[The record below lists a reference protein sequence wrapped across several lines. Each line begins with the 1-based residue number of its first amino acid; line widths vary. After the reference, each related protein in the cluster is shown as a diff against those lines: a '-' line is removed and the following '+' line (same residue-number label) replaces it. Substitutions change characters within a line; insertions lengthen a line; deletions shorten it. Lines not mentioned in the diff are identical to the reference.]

1 MGTVAAFLWRRR
13 GLAIAAVAML
23 LLPLVPPFDG
33 ENLRRWL
40 VIGALLAGWAI
51 AFDFTAGYINVVN
64 FGFAAFAGAGGY
76 TSALVT
82 IHYGLPIWVSMLAG
96 AVLAGILG
104 FLTGA
109 LTLRFR
115 GIYAAVAAWF
125 LGLALLGITRN
136 VSSVTRGPLG
146 LIVPTFFSSD
156 SNLPYYYVV
165 LGMVFFT
172 YAVLKGV
179 TESRAGLAFRAIG
192 QNMEAARASGV
203 NPTRYR
209 ILNFTLSCL
218 FAGWLGAFYAHYFA
232 ILTPDV
238 MATSQTVQVLVAAYL
253 GGRGSLWGPAAAA
266 FPLVFATEWLRSNL
280 DQFPGLDLVIYGLVL
295 ILVMVYYPGGFA
307 ELIQTV
313 RTRALRWSA
322 PARATRPR
330 PPTEQA
336 GVVVSDIPE

>member
-1 MGTVAAFLWRRR
+1 M
-13 GLAIAAVAML
+13 AVIVLL
-23 LLPLVPPFDG
+23 LLPLIPPFDG

-76 TSALVT
+76 ASALVT
-82 IHYGLPIWVSMLAG
+82 IHYGLPISVSMLAG
-96 AVLAGILG
+96 VALAGILG
-104 FLTGA
+104 LLTGV

-136 VSSVTRGPLG
+136 LSPITRGPLG
-146 LIVPTFFSSD
+146 LSVPILFDSD
-156 SNLPYYYVV
+156 SNLPYYYIIV
-165 LGMVFFT
+165 GMMALT
-172 YAVLKGV
+172 YVVLKGV

-209 ILNFTLSCL
+209 ILNFTLSCM
-218 FAGWLGAFYAHYFA
+218 FAGWLGAFYAHYFG

-238 MATSQTVQVLVAAYL
+238 MATSQTVTVLVAAYL

-280 DQFPGLDLVIYGLVL
+280 DQFPGLDLVLYGLVL
-295 ILVMVYYPGGFA
+295 ILVMVYYPGGVA
-307 ELIQTV
+307 ELIL
-313 RTRALRWSA
+313 ALRRRYFRLLGGREPGALSPELDEA
-322 PARATRPR
+322 KT
-330 PPTEQA
+330 
-336 GVVVSDIPE
+336 VLSDVSD

>member
-1 MGTVAAFLWRRR
+1 MKAFLWRRR
-13 GLAIAAVAML
+13 GLAIGLLALA
-23 LLPLVPPFDG
+23 LLPLIPPFDA

-76 TSALVT
+76 ASALVT
-82 IHYGLPIWVSMLAG
+82 IHLGLPIWVSMFAG
-96 AVLAGILG
+96 VILAGILG
-104 FLTGA
+104 FLTGV

-136 VSSVTRGPLG
+136 LSSITRGPLG
-146 LIVPTFFSSD
+146 LSVPTFFSSD

-165 LGMVFFT
+165 LGMMFVT
-172 YAVLKGV
+172 YLVLKGV

-209 ILNFTLSCL
+209 ILNFTLSCM

-266 FPLVFATEWLRSNL
+266 FPLIFSTQWLRSNL
-280 DQFPGLDLVIYGLVL
+280 DQFPGLDLVIYGLIL

-307 ELIQTV
+307 DLVFLV
-313 RTRALRWSA
+313 RRRWLRFGTA
-322 PARATRPR
+322 RPR
-330 PPTEQA
+330 MAVAPPAAESTVA
-336 GVVVSDIPE
+336 LSDAPD

>member
-1 MGTVAAFLWRRR
+1 MGTVGDYLWRRR
-13 GLAIAAVAML
+13 GLAIAVL
-23 LLPLVPPFDG
+23 VLVLLPLVPPFDA

-76 TSALVT
+76 ASALVT
-82 IHYGLPIWVSMLAG
+82 IHYGLPIWVSMFAG
-96 AVLAGILG
+96 VLLAGILG
-104 FLTGA
+104 LLTGV

-115 GIYAAVAAWF
+115 GIYAAVVAWF
-125 LGLALLGITRN
+125 LGLALLGIARN
-136 VSSVTRGPLG
+136 LSAITRGPLG
-146 LIVPTFFSSD
+146 LSVPILFDTD
-156 SNLPYYYVV
+156 SNLPYYYVIV
-165 LGMVFFT
+165 GMMVVT
-172 YAVLKGV
+172 YLVLKGV

-209 ILNFTLSCL
+209 ILNFTLSCM
-218 FAGWLGAFYAHYFA
+218 FAGWLGAFYAHYYG

-238 MATSQTVQVLVAAYL
+238 MATSQTVTVLVAAYL

-280 DQFPGLDLVIYGLVL
+280 DRFPGLDLVLYGLVL
-295 ILVMVYYPGGFA
+295 IFVMVYYPGGLA
-307 ELIQTV
+307 ELV
-313 RTRALRWSA
+313 LALRGRSFWASRARRPEAAA
-322 PARATRPR
+322 PELEEAET
-330 PPTEQA
+330 
-336 GVVVSDIPE
+336 VFSDVPE

>member
-1 MGTVAAFLWRRR
+1 MTAFLWRRR
-13 GLAIAAVAML
+13 RLGIALVGLAI
-23 LLPLVPPFDG
+23 LPLIPPFDA

-76 TSALVT
+76 ASALVT
-82 IHYGLPIWVSMLAG
+82 IHYGLPIWLSMFAG
-96 AVLAGILG
+96 VILAGILG

-136 VSSVTRGPLG
+136 LSSITRGPLG
-146 LIVPTFFSSD
+146 LSVPTFFNSD

-165 LGMVFFT
+165 IGMMVVT
-172 YAVLKGV
+172 YLVLKGV

-209 ILNFTLSCL
+209 ILNFTLSCM
-218 FAGWLGAFYAHYFA
+218 FAGWLGAFYAHYYA

-266 FPLVFATEWLRSNL
+266 FPLVFSTEWLRSNL
-280 DQFPGLDLVIYGLVL
+280 DRFPGLDLVIYGLAL

-307 ELIQTV
+307 ELLQTIRSGRLRLPRIRGRRE
-313 RTRALRWSA
+313 RTAQPSETSA
-322 PARATRPR
+322 
-330 PPTEQA
+330 
-336 GVVVSDIPE
+336 VLSDVPD

>member
-1 MGTVAAFLWRRR
+1 VKEFLWRRR
-13 GLAIAAVAML
+13 GLGIALLALAV
-23 LLPLVPPFDG
+23 LPLIPPFDA
-33 ENLRRWL
+33 ENFRRWL
-40 VIGALLAGWAI
+40 VISALLAGWAI

-76 TSALVT
+76 ASALIT
-82 IHYGLPIWVSMLAG
+82 IHYGLPIWLSMFAG
-96 AVLAGILG
+96 VILAGILG
-104 FLTGA
+104 FLTGV

-136 VSSVTRGPLG
+136 VSPITRGPLG
-146 LIVPTFFSSD
+146 LTVPTFFTTD
-156 SNLPYYYVV
+156 SNLPYYYIVI
-165 LGMVFFT
+165 GMMLVT
-172 YAVLKGV
+172 YLVLKGV

-209 ILNFTLSCL
+209 ILNFTLSCM
-218 FAGWLGAFYAHYFA
+218 FAGWLGAFYAHYYA

-253 GGRGSLWGPAAAA
+253 GGRGSLWGPAVAA
-266 FPLVFATEWLRSNL
+266 FPLVFSTEWLRSNL
-280 DQFPGLDLVIYGLVL
+280 DQFPGLDLVVYGLVL

-307 ELIQTV
+307 ELVHAI
-313 RTRALRWSA
+313 RDRRL
-322 PARATRPR
+322 RPR
-330 PPTEQA
+330 GLRMRTAAAPQPGEA
-336 GVVVSDIPE
+336 GAVLSDVPD

>member
-1 MGTVAAFLWRRR
+1 M
-13 GLAIAAVAML
+13 AVVVLL
-23 LLPLVPPFDG
+23 LLPLIPPFDG

-76 TSALVT
+76 ASALVT
-82 IHYGLPIWVSMLAG
+82 IRYGLPISVSMLAG
-96 AVLAGILG
+96 VALAGTLG
-104 FLTGA
+104 LLTGV

-136 VSSVTRGPLG
+136 LSSITRGPLG
-146 LIVPTFFSSD
+146 LSVPTLFDSD

-165 LGMVFFT
+165 VGMMALT
-172 YAVLKGV
+172 YVVLKAV

-209 ILNFTLSCL
+209 ILNFTLSCM
-218 FAGWLGAFYAHYFA
+218 FAGWLGAFYAHYFG

-238 MATSQTVQVLVAAYL
+238 MATSQTVTVLVAAYL
-253 GGRGSLWGPAAAA
+253 GGRGSLWGPAAVA

-280 DQFPGLDLVIYGLVL
+280 DQFPGLDLVLYGLVL
-295 ILVMVYYPGGFA
+295 ILVMVYYPGGLA
-307 ELIQTV
+307 ELIL
-313 RTRALRWSA
+313 ALRRRSLWL
-322 PARATRPR
+322 PGGREPRAVSPELDEVKT
-330 PPTEQA
+330 
-336 GVVVSDIPE
+336 VLSDIPD

>member
-1 MGTVAAFLWRRR
+1 M
-13 GLAIAAVAML
+13 AVIVLL
-23 LLPLVPPFDG
+23 LLPLIPPFDG

-76 TSALVT
+76 ASALVT
-82 IHYGLPIWVSMLAG
+82 IHYGLPIAVSMLAG
-96 AVLAGILG
+96 VALAGVLG
-104 FLTGA
+104 LLTGV

-136 VSSVTRGPLG
+136 LSPITRGPLG
-146 LIVPTFFSSD
+146 LSVPILVNSD
-156 SNLPYYYVV
+156 SNLPYYYIVVSMMVLTYVV
-165 LGMVFFT
+165 LK
-172 YAVLKGV
+172 AV
-179 TESRAGLAFRAIG
+179 TETRAGLAFRAIG

-209 ILNFTLSCL
+209 ILNFTLSCM
-218 FAGWLGAFYAHYFA
+218 FAGWLGAFYAHYFG

-238 MATSQTVQVLVAAYL
+238 MATSQTVTVLVAAYL

-280 DQFPGLDLVIYGLVL
+280 DQFPGLDLVLYGLVL
-295 ILVMVYYPGGFA
+295 ILVMVYYPGGLA
-307 ELIQTV
+307 EFILSVRRRSFGLSGERKPRTVSPELDEAQTV
-313 RTRALRWSA
+313 L
-322 PARATRPR
+322 
-330 PPTEQA
+330 
-336 GVVVSDIPE
+336 SDVPD

>member
-1 MGTVAAFLWRRR
+1 M
-13 GLAIAAVAML
+13 AVIVLL
-23 LLPLVPPFDG
+23 LLPLIPPFDG

-76 TSALVT
+76 ASALVT
-82 IHYGLPIWVSMLAG
+82 IHYGLPISVSMLAG
-96 AVLAGILG
+96 VALAGILG
-104 FLTGA
+104 LLTGV

-136 VSSVTRGPLG
+136 LSPITRGPLG
-146 LIVPTFFSSD
+146 LSVPILFDSD
-156 SNLPYYYVV
+156 SNLPYYYIIV
-165 LGMVFFT
+165 GMMALT
-172 YAVLKGV
+172 YVVLKGV

-209 ILNFTLSCL
+209 ILNFTLSCM
-218 FAGWLGAFYAHYFA
+218 FAGWLGAFYAHYFG

-238 MATSQTVQVLVAAYL
+238 MATSQTVTVLVAAYL

-280 DQFPGLDLVIYGLVL
+280 DQFPGLDLVLYGLVL
-295 ILVMVYYPGGFA
+295 ILVMVYYPGGVA
-307 ELIQTV
+307 ELIL
-313 RTRALRWSA
+313 ALRRRYFRLLGGREPGAVSPELDEA
-322 PARATRPR
+322 KT
-330 PPTEQA
+330 
-336 GVVVSDIPE
+336 VLSDVSD

>member
-1 MGTVAAFLWRRR
+1 VSGLQGLGAFAWRRR
-13 GLAIAAVAML
+13 GLGLTTVAL
-23 LLPLVPPFDG
+23 FVLPLIPPFDA

-76 TSALVT
+76 ASALVT
-82 IHYGLPIWVSMLAG
+82 IHYGLPIWFSMLAG
-96 AVLAGILG
+96 VALAGALG

-136 VSSVTRGPLG
+136 LSSITRGPLG
-146 LIVPTFFSSD
+146 LIVPTFFTSD

-165 LGMVFFT
+165 AGMLVVT
-172 YAVLKGV
+172 YLVLKGV

-203 NPTRYR
+203 DPTRYR
-209 ILNFTLSCL
+209 ILNFTLSCM
-218 FAGWLGAFYAHYFA
+218 FAGWLGAFYAHYYG
-232 ILTPDV
+232 ILTPEV

-266 FPLVFATEWLRSNL
+266 FPLIFSTEWLRSNL
-280 DQFPGLDLVIYGLVL
+280 DQFPGLDLVIYGLAL
-295 ILVMVYYPGGFA
+295 ILVMVYYPGGLA
-307 ELIQTV
+307 GLILAMRGRV
-313 RTRALRWSA
+313 SRRRAGFSGL
-322 PARATRPR
+322 T
-330 PPTEQA
+330 
-336 GVVVSDIPE
+336 

>member
-1 MGTVAAFLWRRR
+1 MSAVLWRWR
-13 GLAIAAVAML
+13 GLGIAVAVMVA
-23 LLPLVPPFDG
+23 LPLIPPFDG
-33 ENLRRWL
+33 ESLRRWL

-51 AFDFTAGYINVVN
+51 AFDFTVGYINVVN

-76 TSALVT
+76 ASALVS
-82 IHYGLPIWVSMLAG
+82 IHFGLPIWVSMFAG
-96 AVLAGILG
+96 VLMAGVLG

-136 VSSVTRGPLG
+136 VAPLTRGSLG
-146 LIVPTFFSSD
+146 LIVPIFFRGD

-165 LGMVFFT
+165 LAMTFVT
-172 YAVLKGV
+172 YVVLKGV
-179 TESRAGLAFRAIG
+179 TETRAGLAFRAIG

-209 ILNFTLSCL
+209 ILNFTLSCM
-218 FAGWLGAFYAHYFA
+218 FAGWLGAFYAHYYG

-253 GGRGSLWGPAAAA
+253 GGRGSLWGPAMAA
-266 FPLVFATEWLRSNL
+266 FPLVFSTEWLRSNL
-280 DQFPGLDLVIYGLVL
+280 DTFPGLDLVIYGLALV
-295 ILVMVYYPGGFA
+295 LVMVYYPGGFA
-307 ELIQTV
+307 ELVQTLRRQVV
-313 RTRALRWSA
+313 RL
-322 PARATRPR
+322 PAYWPR
-330 PPTEQA
+330 R
-336 GVVVSDIPE
+336 

>member
-1 MGTVAAFLWRRR
+1 VKGFLRRRR
-13 GLAIAAVAML
+13 GLAIATLALV
-23 LLPLVPPFDG
+23 LLPLIPPFDA

-76 TSALVT
+76 ASALVT
-82 IHYGLPIWVSMLAG
+82 IHYGLPIWLSMFAG
-96 AVLAGILG
+96 VILAGILG
-104 FLTGA
+104 FFTGV

-136 VSSVTRGPLG
+136 LSSITRGPLG
-146 LIVPTFFSSD
+146 LSVPTFFTSD
-156 SNLPYYYVV
+156 SNLPYYYV
-165 LGMVFFT
+165 GIAMVFVT
-172 YAVLKGV
+172 YLVLKGV

-209 ILNFTLSCL
+209 ILNFTLSCM

-253 GGRGSLWGPAAAA
+253 GGRGSLWGPAAVA
-266 FPLVFATEWLRSNL
+266 FPLVFSTEWLRSNL
-280 DQFPGLDLVIYGLVL
+280 DQFPGLDLVVYGLML

-307 ELIQTV
+307 ELVHALDRQWR
-313 RTRALRWSA
+313 RTRKVDHRIGLRPQPAEATPVLSDA
-322 PARATRPR
+322 P
-330 PPTEQA
+330 
-336 GVVVSDIPE
+336 D

>member
-13 GLAIAAVAML
+13 GLGLAAVAML

-82 IHYGLPIWVSMLAG
+82 IHYGLPIWVSMVAG
-96 AVLAGILG
+96 AALAGILG

-136 VSSVTRGPLG
+136 LSSITRGPAG
-146 LIVPTFFSSD
+146 LIVPTFFTSD
-156 SNLPYYYVV
+156 SNLPYYYVI
-165 LGMVFFT
+165 LGMMFFT
-172 YAVLKGV
+172 YVVLKGV

-209 ILNFTLSCL
+209 ILNFTLSCM

-266 FPLVFATEWLRSNL
+266 FPLVFSTEWLRSNL
-280 DQFPGLDLVIYGLVL
+280 DTFPGLDLVVYGVAL

-307 ELIQTV
+307 EFV
-313 RTRALRWSA
+313 HAGRDRALRLWHSREPGA
-322 PARATRPR
+322 ITPPR
-330 PPTEQA
+330 EEA
-336 GVVVSDIPE
+336 GTVLSDLRE

>member
-1 MGTVAAFLWRRR
+1 M
-13 GLAIAAVAML
+13 AVVVLL
-23 LLPLVPPFDG
+23 LLPLIPPFDG

-76 TSALVT
+76 ASALVT
-82 IHYGLPIWVSMLAG
+82 IRYGLPISVSMLAG
-96 AVLAGILG
+96 VALAGILG
-104 FLTGA
+104 LLTGV

-136 VSSVTRGPLG
+136 LSSITRGPLG
-146 LIVPTFFSSD
+146 LSVPTLFDSD

-165 LGMVFFT
+165 VGMMALT
-172 YAVLKGV
+172 YVVLKAV

-209 ILNFTLSCL
+209 ILNFTLSCM
-218 FAGWLGAFYAHYFA
+218 FAGWLGAFYAHYFG

-238 MATSQTVQVLVAAYL
+238 MATSQTVTVLVAAYL
-253 GGRGSLWGPAAAA
+253 GGRGSLWGPAAVA

-280 DQFPGLDLVIYGLVL
+280 DQFPGLDLVLYGLVL
-295 ILVMVYYPGGFA
+295 ILVMVYYPGGLA
-307 ELIQTV
+307 ELILAFRRRSFWLPGGPEPRAASPELDEVKTV
-313 RTRALRWSA
+313 L
-322 PARATRPR
+322 
-330 PPTEQA
+330 
-336 GVVVSDIPE
+336 SDIPD

>member
-1 MGTVAAFLWRRR
+1 M
-13 GLAIAAVAML
+13 AVIVLL
-23 LLPLVPPFDG
+23 LLPLIPPFDG

-76 TSALVT
+76 ASALVT
-82 IHYGLPIWVSMLAG
+82 IHYRLPIAVSMLAG
-96 AVLAGILG
+96 VALAGVLG
-104 FLTGA
+104 LLTGV

-136 VSSVTRGPLG
+136 LSPITRGPLG
-146 LIVPTFFSSD
+146 LSVPILVNSD
-156 SNLPYYYVV
+156 SNLPYYYIVVGMMVLTYVV
-165 LGMVFFT
+165 LK
-172 YAVLKGV
+172 AV
-179 TESRAGLAFRAIG
+179 TETRAGLAFRAIG

-209 ILNFTLSCL
+209 ILNFTLSCM
-218 FAGWLGAFYAHYFA
+218 FAGWLGAFYAHYFG

-238 MATSQTVQVLVAAYL
+238 MATSQTVTVLVAAYL

-280 DQFPGLDLVIYGLVL
+280 DQFPGLDLVLYGLVL
-295 ILVMVYYPGGFA
+295 ILVMVYYPGGLA
-307 ELIQTV
+307 EFILSVRRRFFGLSGEGEPRTVSPELEEGQTV
-313 RTRALRWSA
+313 L
-322 PARATRPR
+322 
-330 PPTEQA
+330 
-336 GVVVSDIPE
+336 SDVPD

>member
-1 MGTVAAFLWRRR
+1 M
-13 GLAIAAVAML
+13 AVIVLL
-23 LLPLVPPFDG
+23 LLPLIPPFDG

-76 TSALVT
+76 ASALVT
-82 IHYGLPIWVSMLAG
+82 IHYGLPISVSMLAG
-96 AVLAGILG
+96 VALAGILG
-104 FLTGA
+104 LLTGV

-136 VSSVTRGPLG
+136 LSPITRGPLG
-146 LIVPTFFSSD
+146 LSVPILFDSD
-156 SNLPYYYVV
+156 SNLPYYYIIV
-165 LGMVFFT
+165 GMMALT
-172 YAVLKGV
+172 YVVLKGV

-209 ILNFTLSCL
+209 ILNFTLSCM
-218 FAGWLGAFYAHYFA
+218 FAGWLGAFYAHYFG

-238 MATSQTVQVLVAAYL
+238 MATSQTVTVLVAAYL

-280 DQFPGLDLVIYGLVL
+280 DQFPGLDLVLYGLVL
-295 ILVMVYYPGGFA
+295 ILVMVYYPGGVA
-307 ELIQTV
+307 ELIL
-313 RTRALRWSA
+313 ALRRRYLRLLGGREPGAVSPELDEA
-322 PARATRPR
+322 KT
-330 PPTEQA
+330 
-336 GVVVSDIPE
+336 VLSDVSD

>member
-1 MGTVAAFLWRRR
+1 M
-13 GLAIAAVAML
+13 AVVVLL
-23 LLPLVPPFDG
+23 LLPLIPPFDG

-76 TSALVT
+76 ASALVT
-82 IHYGLPIWVSMLAG
+82 IRYGLPISVSMLAG
-96 AVLAGILG
+96 VALAGILG
-104 FLTGA
+104 LLTGV

-136 VSSVTRGPLG
+136 LSSITRGPLG
-146 LIVPTFFSSD
+146 LSVPTLFDSD

-165 LGMVFFT
+165 VGMMALT
-172 YAVLKGV
+172 YVVLKAV

-209 ILNFTLSCL
+209 ILNFTLSCM
-218 FAGWLGAFYAHYFA
+218 FAGWLGAFYAHYFG

-238 MATSQTVQVLVAAYL
+238 MATSQTVTVLVAAYL
-253 GGRGSLWGPAAAA
+253 GGRGSLWGPAAVA

-280 DQFPGLDLVIYGLVL
+280 DQFPGLDLVLYGLVL
-295 ILVMVYYPGGFA
+295 ILVMVYYPGGLA
-307 ELIQTV
+307 ELIL
-313 RTRALRWSA
+313 ALRRRSFWL
-322 PARATRPR
+322 PGGPEPRAVSPELDEVKT
-330 PPTEQA
+330 
-336 GVVVSDIPE
+336 VLSDIPD

>member
-1 MGTVAAFLWRRR
+1 MKAFLWRRR
-13 GLAIAAVAML
+13 GLGIGLVAL
-23 LLPLVPPFDG
+23 ALLPLIPPFDA

-82 IHYGLPIWVSMLAG
+82 IHFGLPIWLSMFAG
-96 AVLAGILG
+96 VILAGILG
-104 FLTGA
+104 FLTGV

-136 VSSVTRGPLG
+136 VSSVTRGSSG
-146 LIVPTFFSSD
+146 LTVPPFFSSD
-156 SNLPYYYVV
+156 SNLPYYYLV
-165 LGMVFFT
+165 LGMMFVT
-172 YAVLKGV
+172 YLVLTAV

-209 ILNFTLSCL
+209 ILNFTLSCM
-218 FAGWLGAFYAHYFA
+218 FAGWLGAFYAHYFI

-253 GGRGSLWGPAAAA
+253 GGRGSLWGPAVVA
-266 FPLVFATEWLRSNL
+266 FPLIFSTQWLRLNL
-280 DQFPGLDLVIYGLVL
+280 DQFPGLGLVIYGLAL
-295 ILVMVYYPGGFA
+295 ILVMVYYPGGLA
-307 ELIQTV
+307 ELVHFIQRRWLQPAAARSRMTV
-313 RTRALRWSA
+313 ASQPGESA
-322 PARATRPR
+322 A
-330 PPTEQA
+330 
-336 GVVVSDIPE
+336 VLSDAPE